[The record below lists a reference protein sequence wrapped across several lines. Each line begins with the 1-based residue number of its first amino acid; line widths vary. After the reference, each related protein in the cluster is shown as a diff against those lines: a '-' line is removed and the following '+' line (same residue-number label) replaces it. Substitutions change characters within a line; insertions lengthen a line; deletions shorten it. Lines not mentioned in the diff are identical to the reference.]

1 MGIAY
6 VDQNGFLLFVIPN
19 TNKGLS
25 NNTVGKDIYYRQHMC
40 HLHRGWGAGGHLG
53 MVWLSCA
60 APPWGAV
67 AVGGTVKPIF
77 HRKLGSRWVQTQ
89 MKSTQKT

>member
-6 VDQNGFLLFVIPN
+6 VDQNGVLLFVIPD

-25 NNTVGKDIYYRQHMC
+25 NNTVGKDMYYRQHMC
-40 HLHRGWGAGGHLG
+40 HLPGGGGGHLG

-67 AVGGTVKPIF
+67 VVGGTVRVKWGE
-77 HRKLGSRWVQTQ
+77 R
-89 MKSTQKT
+89 